1 MRLRHIKGCEDFVAA
16 SSSVAHSPEQYRGK
30 WKEFFGNDHPVELE
44 IGMGK
49 GRFIIEQA
57 LLHPDWDFLGIER
70 YESVLFRACEKM
82 EGIPYETPAMR
93 LERLK
98 RQEKERVRSGREMS
112 GGAEADTLDREDF
125 VPPENL
131 HFLHMDAG
139 KLVPDEVIVGI
150 VKERVAQDDCKPGY
164 ILDGFPRTV
173 PQAEALEKIAKID
186 VVVEIAVADEALV
199 KRLSGRR
206 VCLNCGA
213 TYHVSTLG
221 GKTTCDKCG
230 EELIQRKDDNPETVQ
245 NRLNVYHSQT
255 APLISFY
262 QERGLL
268 KTFDGMQDI
277 DVVYRSI
284 MDALRKAE

>member
-1 MRLRHIKGCEDFVAA
+1 MNIIFLGPPGA
-16 SSSVAHSPEQYRGK
+16 
-30 WKEFFGNDHPVELE
+30 
-44 IGMGK
+44 GK
-49 GRFIIEQA
+49 GTQA
-57 LLHPDWDFLGIER
+57 QRVCDELKIPQISTGDILR
-70 YESVLFRACEKM
+70 RAIKE
-82 EGIPYETPAMR
+82 ETPVG
-93 LERLK
+93 LK
-98 RQEKERVRSGREMS
+98 AKAYVES
-112 GGAEADTLDREDF
+112 
-125 VPPENL
+125 
-131 HFLHMDAG
+131 G
-139 KLVPDEVIVGI
+139 KLVPDEILVEII
-150 VKERVAQDDCKPGY
+150 KDRLAQDDCKPGY

-262 QERGLL
+262 Q
-268 KTFDGMQDI
+268 
-277 DVVYRSI
+277 
-284 MDALRKAE
+284 

>member
-1 MRLRHIKGCEDFVAA
+1 MNIIFLGPPGA
-16 SSSVAHSPEQYRGK
+16 
-30 WKEFFGNDHPVELE
+30 
-44 IGMGK
+44 GK
-49 GRFIIEQA
+49 GTQA
-57 LLHPDWDFLGIER
+57 QRICDELKIPQISTGDILR
-70 YESVLFRACEKM
+70 RAIKE
-82 EGIPYETPAMR
+82 ETPVG
-93 LERLK
+93 LK
-98 RQEKERVRSGREMS
+98 AKAYVES
-112 GGAEADTLDREDF
+112 
-125 VPPENL
+125 
-131 HFLHMDAG
+131 G
-139 KLVPDEVIVGI
+139 KLVPDEILVEII
-150 VKERVAQDDCKPGY
+150 KDRLAQDDCKPGY

-186 VVVEIAVADEALV
+186 VVVEIAVEDEALV

-230 EELIQRKDDNPETVQ
+230 EPLIQRKDDNPETVQ

-277 DVVYRSI
+277 DVVYQSI
-284 MDALRKAE
+284 MAALRNA